1 LDDASSAT
9 CHNQS
14 VSQQLPIFLKKHA
27 DYQRVY
33 RDGRKGRA
41 TLCAFVLASQPALQ
55 LPAPSPAGMRI
66 GLTVPKV
73 LGKAVDRN
81 RIKRRMRAALRQ
93 QPPELLT
100 PTLDLVLHPRRTV
113 LTCEFPRLVS
123 DLEKL
128 LRNAVL
134 PTAAATL
141 PATAVTTP
149 PKKRATKSSSATK

>member
-1 LDDASSAT
+1 VA
-9 CHNQS
+9 
-14 VSQQLPIFLKKHA
+14 QLAPIFLKKHA

-41 TLCAFVLASQPALQ
+41 GLCAFFLATQP
-55 LPAPSPAGMRI
+55 PAESPAAMRI

-100 PTLDLVLHPRRTV
+100 PALDLVLHPRRSV
-113 LTCEFPRLVS
+113 MTCEFSALVS

-128 LRNAVL
+128 LRNAAL
-134 PTAAATL
+134 PSALTGPDTSQPRPKKSAAAK
-141 PATAVTTP
+141 P
-149 PKKRATKSSSATK
+149 RASKTKSQTKSPSRAAK

>member
-33 RDGRKGRA
+33 RDGSKGRA
-41 TLCAFVLASQPALQ
+41 TLCAFFLASQPAPQ
-55 LPAPSPAGMRI
+55 PPSPPSAGMRI

-73 LGKAVDRN
+73 LGNAVDRN
-81 RIKRRMRAALRQ
+81 RIKRRMRAALRL

-100 PTLDLVLHPRRTV
+100 PALDLVLHPRRTV

-128 LRNAVL
+128 LRQ
-134 PTAAATL
+134 ATL
-141 PATAVTTP
+141 PATATAP
-149 PKKRATKSSSATK
+149 PKTRATKNSSATK